1 MKIKLGNISC
11 AVVQMV
17 GNKSNGDGVS
27 FSSEKIEL
35 NETKD
40 ILFGLLDKSLKYDD
54 MKHLDFIGGV
64 QLNPVYNF
72 VSSIFDDETS
82 FIKEANNLATYLY
95 QQSLHPS
102 IKNGEFYVMKIENCT
117 IDGELV
123 DAIGLFKSEIHDIVL
138 KAVEGGNGIQ
148 LIPEKGMSL
157 KKLDKGCVIFNKNR
171 EDGYVVAVLDNNSHD
186 ANYWT
191 DAFLHAVS
199 CKDSYH
205 DTMNYIDFCK
215 ELVTS
220 NAMED
225 KCKADKAIM
234 LNKAMDVLQESNDL
248 DFESFIEKSFGSE
261 LKEQIVSFRKEY
273 EDEHQVELAN
283 SISASSVALKKKAVS
298 KFTTIKLDKNFEIK
312 VKGNQNLLEQGY
324 DGKRGM
330 NYYKLYYVEE
340 R

>member
-17 GNKSNGDGVS
+17 GNKLNGDGVL
-27 FSSEKIEL
+27 FSSGKIVLGEI
-35 NETKD
+35 KD
-40 ILFGLLDKSLKYDD
+40 ILLSLLDKSLKYDD
-54 MKHLDFIGGV
+54 LKHLDFVGGV

-72 VSSIFDDETS
+72 VSSIFDDEDS
-82 FIKEANNLATYLY
+82 FVKEANNLATYLY

-117 IDGELV
+117 IDGELM
-123 DAIGLFKSEIHDIVL
+123 DAIGLFKSEIHDVVL
-138 KAVEGGNGIQ
+138 KAVEGTNGIQ
-148 LIPEKGMSL
+148 LVPEKGMSL

-171 EDGYVVAVLDNNSHD
+171 ENGYVVAVLDINSHD

-215 ELVTS
+215 ELVAS
-220 NAMED
+220 DAMED

-234 LNKAMDVLQESNDL
+234 LNKAMDVLQKSKDL
-248 DFESFIEKSFGSE
+248 DFESFINESFGSE

-273 EDEHQVELAN
+273 EDEYQIELAN
-283 SISASSVALKKKAVS
+283 SILASSAALKKKAVS
-298 KFTTIKLDKNFEIK
+298 KFTSIKLDKNFEIK
-312 VKGNQNLLEQGY
+312 VKGNQCLLEQGY
-324 DGKRGM
+324 DEKRGM
-330 NYYKLYYVEE
+330 NYYKLYYREE

>member
-40 ILFGLLDKSLKYDD
+40 ILFDLLDKSLKYDD
-54 MKHLDFIGGV
+54 MKHLDFVGGV
-64 QLNPVYNF
+64 RLNPVYNF
-72 VSSIFDDETS
+72 VSSIFDDEAS

-138 KAVEGGNGIQ
+138 KAVEGANGIQ

-273 EDEHQVELAN
+273 EDEHQTKLAN
-283 SISASSVALKKKAVS
+283 NILASSVALKKKAVS

-324 DGKRGM
+324 DVKRGM
-330 NYYKLYYVEE
+330 NYYKLYYGEE